1 MEAFYSNK
9 DLVHYEVNP
18 LVVTNILSHH
28 QRRGMDITRVYGVLL
43 GKYYAGMSMDDGSQL
58 VRITDSFAL
67 QTKIKQEDTM
77 ETKVAFSEAQLSRMI
92 QLKRRVNSDEIVVGW
107 YSTNAEDDDITYVS
121 ALLNQALSE
130 KAFEDGCPFPCH
142 LTINT
147 NLESKRLKIR
157 CHRGKSYR
165 LPVIDD
171 PFSGDEAKEGEGK
184 ALQEKSDEKSG
195 ETGEGN
201 EDEDVEVEEVL
212 CRFDEAP
219 LKLVMSVA
227 DKIALDV
234 QDPNE
239 TNPFM
244 PAAILSDKELTR
256 MQLGNLLVS
265 LVDVKDQAEKIAS
278 GDEPPD
284 PLYGFK
290 IASAL
295 ARTHQL
301 GSADDEWSEN
311 RSERVNE
318 MLMLKLLA
326 SMTSKQCNVAKYL
339 PGPTK

>member
-1 MEAFYSNK
+1 MT
-9 DLVHYEVNP
+9 P
-18 LVVTNILSHH
+18 LVVTNILAHH
-28 QRRGMDITRVYGVLL
+28 QRRSLDDTRVFGVLL
-43 GKYYAGMSMDDGSQL
+43 GKHCGALDGVEQIHIS
-58 VRITDSFAL
+58 DCFPL
-67 QTKIKQEDTM
+67 QTKIKRDDMNTSACFNE
-77 ETKVAFSEAQLSRMI
+77 VQLSRMI
-92 QLKRRVNSDEIVVGW
+92 SLKRRVNPEEIVVGW
-107 YSTNAEDDDITYVS
+107 YSTNSDDVDIDYIS

-130 KAFEDGCPFPCH
+130 KASESGCAYPCH

-147 NLESKRLKIR
+147 NLDSKRLKIR

-171 PFSGDEAKEGEGK
+171 PESGDEKVGEDPN
-184 ALQEKSDEKSG
+184 ALQKAGDDEKTG
-195 ETGEGN
+195 ETTGEM
-201 EDEDVEVEEVL
+201 EEEVELEEVL

-219 LKLVMSVA
+219 LKLDMSVA

-244 PAAILSDKELTR
+244 PAAILGDKELTR

-265 LVDVKDQAEKIAS
+265 LVDVKEQAEKIAG
-278 GDEPPD
+278 GDEPPN

-295 ARTHQL
+295 ARNPQL
-301 GSADDEWSEN
+301 GSSDNEWSEN

-318 MLMLKLLA
+318 LLMIKLLS
-326 SMTSKQCNVAKYL
+326 SMTAKQCGIARYL